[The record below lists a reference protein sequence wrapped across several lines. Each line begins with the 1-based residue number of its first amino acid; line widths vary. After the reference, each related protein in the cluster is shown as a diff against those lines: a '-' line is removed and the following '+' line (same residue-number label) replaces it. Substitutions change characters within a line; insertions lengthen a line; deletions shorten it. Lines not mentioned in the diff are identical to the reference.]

1 MHKTVF
7 EIKTQVPFRLDFTV
21 WVLRRREKNIVD
33 GWDGQ
38 FYQRVLEIDGQLVAV
53 KAQQAGAKSAPK
65 IKVELTA
72 KSEISAKAQLK
83 IEKII
88 SKMLGL
94 NINLKLF
101 YLIASKNPIVS
112 ELALKFYG
120 MRPTRYPTVFEALIN
135 AVACQQ
141 VSLDA
146 GIAILNRLIKNY
158 GASMK
163 VDGCTH
169 YAFPT
174 PENLINIS
182 DEEFKQVGFSR
193 QKAKTI
199 RNIALGVVNNG
210 IALEKLEDL
219 NNPMALEYLRS
230 FHGIGRWSAEYV
242 LLRGLG
248 RLDVFPGDDVG
259 GQNNLQKLFGLSS
272 RPGYDQSKFQVN
284 KFHPYEGLIYFYMLL
299 NKLYKNGAV

>member
-1 MHKTVF
+1 
-7 EIKTQVPFRLDFTV
+7 
-21 WVLRRREKNIVD
+21 
-33 GWDGQ
+33 
-38 FYQRVLEIDGQLVAV
+38 
-53 KAQQAGAKSAPK
+53 
-65 IKVELTA
+65 
-72 KSEISAKAQLK
+72 
-83 IEKII
+83 
-88 SKMLGL
+88 
-94 NINLKLF
+94 
-101 YLIASKNPIVS
+101 
-112 ELALKFYG
+112 
-120 MRPTRYPTVFEALIN
+120 
-135 AVACQQ
+135 
-141 VSLDA
+141 
-146 GIAILNRLIKNY
+146 
-158 GASMK
+158 MK